1 MAKSRSPL
9 QVSDKFLQK
18 LKDLQVKVRMT
29 TGKEKSLRE
38 LTDELVSTPAFED
51 LEKRLAKGQNVRVDF
66 NIRFDKR
73 LLS

>member
-1 MAKSRSPL
+1 MVKSRSPL
-9 QVSDKFLQK
+9 QVSDKFLKK

-51 LEKRLAKGQNVRVDF
+51 LERKLAKAQNIKVDF
-66 NIRFDKR
+66 NINFDRRR
-73 LLS
+73 L